1 MVIKIL
7 QNNNSNQIKDSKMQL
22 RKSTKEATIRSKNAA
37 EQAKK
42 LRLEKRKNKLAKVVV
57 TPQVH
62 GDVIN
67 HNVDDCTESNLA
79 HTATAENKAQNQPI
93 NEITIYDLDNVSTRS
108 VESIDISGVS
118 SSKPNPP
125 KKLNRFSRPY
135 IVEVSEAI
143 DNGNITVLSDKN
155 ATYEESINNSIVF
168 ACGYENTYNST
179 QLESDSEEEEE
190 EANLQ
195 SSHMIPDG
203 SSGDEYYSTEE

>member
-1 MVIKIL
+1 M
-7 QNNNSNQIKDSKMQL
+7 
-22 RKSTKEATIRSKNAA
+22 RSKSAA
-37 EQAKK
+37 EQATK
-42 LRLEKRKNKLAKVVV
+42 LRLEKRKYKLAKVVV
-57 TPQVH
+57 ANAPQAH
-62 GDVIN
+62 GDVID
-67 HNVDDCTESNLA
+67 HNIDDCTESNLDYA
-79 HTATAENKAQNQPI
+79 TTAENKAQNQPI
-93 NEITIYDLDNVSTRS
+93 NEISIYDLDNVSTLS
-108 VESIDISGVS
+108 VESIDIPDVS

-135 IVEVSEAI
+135 VVEVSEAI
-143 DNGNITVLSDKN
+143 DNGNITVLTDKN

-203 SSGDEYYSTEE
+203 SSGDEYFSTEE